1 MVLRFPEGYW
11 HFLEIFSSLLDEHR
25 KRLSCNISISVSAK
39 PACSFLSAFW
49 LTWPGTLVLQVDLNP
64 YSKSLCLLGAFV
76 SENLFWFCS
85 SCSFD
90 CANLL
95 EPTSCTIRYV
105 PINDIN
111 DPLFSFFFFFSHG
124 WRSALPPAVEPH
136 LVMGARTALL
146 QPGLTLPLL
155 ESFCWGWWDHFVT
168 GFLFHVKIWGTF
180 DLLSG
185 LLSWYWGKASKLS
198 CVNRY

>member
-111 DPLFSFFFFFSHG
+111 DPLFSFFFFFTWLEKWSPSCCRTTSGDGGTHCPSPA
-124 WRSALPPAVEPH
+124 WPHSALVRKF
-136 LVMGARTALL
+136 LLGVMGL
-146 QPGLTLPLL
+146 
-155 ESFCWGWWDHFVT
+155 FCDRFP
-168 GFLFHVKIWGTF
+168 
-180 DLLSG
+180 
-185 LLSWYWGKASKLS
+185 LS
-198 CVNRY
+198 C